1 MNPHS
6 SSLASALTVYRGP
19 AGDHNDRAM
28 SAVALLGEA
37 FTRRLGVSPVV
48 VGSPEPA
55 RPTGWDQELRRALP
69 TLRHMAERIDQ
80 VMTAGQA
87 PISVITRCAVALAA
101 QPVVLRHR
109 PDTVV
114 VWFDAHGDINVPAD
128 TTTGYLGGL
137 ALSGPLGWWD
147 SGLGAGLPEQQAI
160 LVGARDLDP
169 AEVEHVTAGRVT
181 LVPPGRA
188 LDERLA
194 DALRGRPAYLHV
206 DCDVMEPGLFA
217 TDYTV
222 PGGLGLED
230 LHACAK
236 VLAASAPVGVE
247 IAEFEGDGSATADD
261 LVAAI
266 EPLLAELQ
274 R

>member
-1 MNPHS
+1 MNPHPS
-6 SSLASALTVYRGP
+6 SLTVYRGP

-28 SAVALLGEA
+28 SAATLLGEA
-37 FTRRLGVSPVV
+37 FTRRLGISPVV

-55 RPTGWDQELRRALP
+55 QPTSWDRELRRALP
-69 TLRHMAERIDQ
+69 TLQRMAERIDQ

-87 PISVITRCAVALAA
+87 PISVITRCAVALAS

-109 PDTVV
+109 PDAVV

-137 ALSGPLGWWD
+137 ALAGPLGWWD
-147 SGLGAGLPEQQAI
+147 SGLGGGLPEQQAV

-169 AEVEHVTAGRVT
+169 AEIRHVTAGRVA
-181 LVPPGRA
+181 LVPPGRG

-194 DALRGRPAYLHV
+194 DVLRGRPAYLHV
-206 DCDVMEPGLFA
+206 DCDVMEPGLFT

-222 PGGLGLED
+222 PGGLSLDD

-236 VLAASAPVGVE
+236 VLAVSAPVGAE
-247 IAEFEGDGSATADD
+247 IAEFEGNGSATADD

-266 EPLLAELQ
+266 EPLLTEL
-274 R
+274 RR